1 MDNKLSPKANIGE
14 VQVWCNHDKLVDTDK
29 LIPFPRNPNIHP
41 QQQIEALA
49 KIIKHQGWRAPI
61 TVSNRSG
68 FVVRGH
74 GRLMAAKHLGLKQ
87 VPVDY
92 QDYENDAAEWTDCI
106 ADNKIAEFASMDDAI
121 LRDLMSDIKDFN
133 FDMELTGFGEDE
145 LKDIFQMNMPPLEE
159 DPKEKEVDENLKTDN
174 TCPKCGYV
182 W

>member
-1 MDNKLSPKANIGE
+1 
-14 VQVWCNHDKLVDTDK
+14 
-29 LIPFPRNPNIHP
+29 
-41 QQQIEALA
+41 
-49 KIIKHQGWRAPI
+49 
-61 TVSNRSG
+61 VSNRSG